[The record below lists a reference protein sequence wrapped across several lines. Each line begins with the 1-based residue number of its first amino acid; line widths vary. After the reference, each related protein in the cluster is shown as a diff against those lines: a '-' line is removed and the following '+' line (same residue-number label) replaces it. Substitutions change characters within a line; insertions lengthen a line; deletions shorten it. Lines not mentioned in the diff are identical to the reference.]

1 MKLQINTVV
10 HLHNSNLRSFFV
22 FVRFVQE
29 VLYWEVRFYSSILT
43 TDYAPLRFSVFGGMN
58 GLGHNMAQSVKLDSA
73 WAILVSLPQA
83 AGHWEAAVHVLCDA
97 TMSRLVPNIILR
109 SAAISACE
117 KAVFVG

>member
-1 MKLQINTVV
+1 LCRKYYTGKFAFNFESLLLITRPYGLITVFADE
-10 HLHNSNLRSFFV
+10 RI
-22 FVRFVQE
+22 R
-29 VLYWEVRFYSSILT
+29 
-43 TDYAPLRFSVFGGMN
+43 
-58 GLGHNMAQSVKLDSA
+58 AQSVKLDSA
-73 WAILVSLPQA
+73 WAILVSLLQA

>member
-1 MKLQINTVV
+1 MCRKYYTGKFTFNLQSLLLITRPYG
-10 HLHNSNLRSFFV
+10 LLF
-22 FVRFVQE
+22 
-29 VLYWEVRFYSSILT
+29 LGI
-43 TDYAPLRFSVFGGMN
+43 D

-73 WAILVSLPQA
+73 WTILVSLLQA